1 MKWNYLLS
9 AGVLVGV
16 FSLGAMFAPN
26 DKSLATVNQQQKNN
40 NLSFVQ
46 TTNEKEN
53 PQQEETDFACPKD
66 GQAMGTRSGMGMM
79 GEMMSSMKEVISK
92 ELGMTI
98 TEFQDSLMEGKSV
111 ADIADEKDVKVKDLV
126 KVILESRK
134 NDLSQLVKAGELTQ
148 NQMDNMLKN
157 MEAMME
163 QAIEMDKMGPMNGR
177 GMGIGQEGGCSASSE
192 TQQSQTEIGA
202 DL

>member
-9 AGVLVGV
+9 AGALVGV
-16 FSLGAMFAPN
+16 FSLGAMFAPI
-26 DKSLATVNQQQKNN
+26 DKPLATVNQQQKNS

-46 TTNEKEN
+46 TTNGKEN
-53 PQQEETDFACPKD
+53 PQQGETDFTCPKT
-66 GQAMGTRSGMGMM
+66 GQTLGTRSGMGMM

-98 TEFQDSLMEGKSV
+98 TEFQATLMEGKSV
-111 ADIADEKDVKVKDLV
+111 AQIAEEKGVKVKVLV

-134 NDLSQLVKAGELTQ
+134 NDFAQLVREGELTQ
-148 NQMDNMLKN
+148 NQMDNMLQN
-157 MEAMME
+157 METMME
-163 QAIEMDKMGPMNGR
+163 QAIEMGTMGPMNGR
-177 GMGIGQEGGCSASSE
+177 GVGMGQEGGCSANSE
-192 TQQSQTEIGA
+192 TQQAQTGMGV